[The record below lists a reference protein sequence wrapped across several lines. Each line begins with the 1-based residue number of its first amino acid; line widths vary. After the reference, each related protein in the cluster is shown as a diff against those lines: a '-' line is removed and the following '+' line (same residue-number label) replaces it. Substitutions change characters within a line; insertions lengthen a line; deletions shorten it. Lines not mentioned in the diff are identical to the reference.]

1 MAKGF
6 FNGEQRSTMARDE
19 FFDVLRCRQWQ
30 RASSMEVGVN
40 GMGCAMECV
49 CKRREFS
56 VGCGWISDGVGFD
69 FRWGVTEREGGFRW
83 VVREW
88 GL

>member
-1 MAKGF
+1 MEAMAKGF
-6 FNGEQRSTMARDE
+6 FNGSA
-19 FFDVLRCRQWQ
+19 
-30 RASSMEVGVN
+30 MEVGVN
-40 GMGCAMECV
+40 RMRCAMGCV

-56 VGCGWISDGVGFD
+56 VGCGWILDGVGFD
-69 FRWGVTEREGGFRW
+69 FRWGVAERKGGFRW